1 MGALRYNVQLLLQ
14 FSTLIKSHFTLSAD
28 IYKLLNKL
36 KIIDW
41 VAPLI
46 TDPPRPPTSFSTW
59 TEEEKKDTQH
69 VTREV

>member
-1 MGALRYNVQLLLQ
+1 MGALRYNVPLLLH
-14 FSTLIKSHFTLSAD
+14 FSTLIKSHFTLLAD
-28 IYKLLNKL
+28 IYKFLNKL

-46 TDPPRPPTSFSTW
+46 TDPPPTSFSTL

-69 VTREV
+69 ETRDV